1 MERTEDAEIAS
12 ERARTTVILSPWNQ
26 AGARIFFSP
35 GHCYPLDNSLA
46 REAID
51 TIREYLDVLAL
62 ARPETAGRISAVQD
76 PTQKGMLTLTMDPV
90 NDRIPLDV
98 LYEEDTFGQTY
109 EELKAKGFPPSA
121 FVHPRFG
128 YDGGP
133 HSVED
138 ATRPTFRVLAIIIK
152 GGLIL
157 TYYFHHS
164 VFDGVCMQKIY
175 ECLESISRGKVPV
188 ATPSQDTSFIPY
200 DPIKNDDE
208 LARLDPTKF
217 PELDLPHFL
226 GLLPREEALG
236 PQVGDFKLEANG
248 RQFRFRNDK
257 LKELQE
263 LVMAGDKTGGGGAGV
278 RTPSSYMCLAALT
291 WSHICKARS
300 AAEVLKYRGTNPA
313 SAHLPAPPAPRMIVP
328 VNWSQLLAQQSEKPH
343 EAPLYFGNTSYGTM
357 VEIESASQLL
367 DACTDPSALAS
378 VVRKV
383 EADVAAQRNWEA
395 VAARTALYARVGD
408 VSRIGW
414 RIDPLSAADTVVN
427 TWRFLGGADMRWQG
441 VPGLM
446 SERPDAVRRCAAKW
460 STGYAC
466 VMPGRVDADFRD
478 LLVMLP
484 TKEAMEAL
492 CRDEEWMQWVD
503 SVLE

>member
-1 MERTEDAEIAS
+1 MGRTEDPEIAS
-12 ERARTTVILSPWNQ
+12 ERARATVLSPWNQ
-26 AGARIFFSP
+26 VAGRVYFCVA
-35 GHCYPLDNSLA
+35 HCYPLDNNLTQK
-46 REAID
+46 AID

-62 ARPETAGRISAVQD
+62 ARPETAGRISAVQG
-76 PTQKGMLTLTMDPV
+76 TQKGMLGLTMDPV

-121 FVHPRFG
+121 FVHPRFA
-128 YDGGP
+128 YDGGL
-133 HSVED
+133 HS
-138 ATRPTFRVLAIIIK
+138 PTFRALAIIIK

-157 TYYFHHS
+157 AYYFHHS

-188 ATPSQDTSFIPY
+188 ATPSQDTSFIQY
-200 DPIKNDDE
+200 AHLIKDDDE
-208 LARLDPTKF
+208 LSRLDPAKF
-217 PELDLPHFL
+217 PELDLQHFL
-226 GLLPREEALG
+226 AREEAL
-236 PQVGDFKLEANG
+236 PQVGDFNLEANG
-248 RQFRFRNDK
+248 KQFRFRNDK

-263 LVMAGDKTGGGGAGV
+263 LVKASDKTGGEGAGA
-278 RTPSSYMCLAALT
+278 RTPSSFMCLAALT

-300 AAEVLKYRGTNPA
+300 AAEVLKYGYKTNPA

-328 VNWSQLLAQQSEKPH
+328 VNWSQLLAQQSEKRH
-343 EAPLYFGNTSYGTM
+343 EAYFGNTSYGTL
-357 VEIESASQLL
+357 VEVESSSQLL
-367 DACTDPSALAS
+367 EACADPSALAS
-378 VVRKV
+378 IVRKV
-383 EADVAAQRNWEA
+383 EADVAAQRTWEA

-408 VSRIGW
+408 VSRLGW

-446 SERPDAVRRCAAKW
+446 SERPEAVRRCAAKW

-466 VMPGRVDADFRD
+466 VMPGRVDADFQD
-478 LLVMLP
+478 LLIMLP

-492 CRDEEWMQWVD
+492 CRDDKWIQWVD
-503 SVLE
+503 LVLE